1 MALDPTRFSAAA
13 VADTCSVWNMLSSR
27 RLYQAAMDARLHF
40 CVTGMV
46 LYECLQ
52 KPRSYS
58 TPERAEMMRRLE
70 RARRN
75 GGFPLQPCSLDD
87 LADISR
93 QAPRGLGSGELS
105 CMAVAYR
112 VRSIA
117 FMTDEKQARHV
128 ASTKLSL
135 SVETTPKLYAWLHYR
150 QHLGGGDHDDVICE
164 HEKYEPRPLTRFL
177 REAFDEAM
185 RCRLLERPAAT
196 GGAIEST

>member
-105 CMAVAYR
+105 CIAVAYR

-117 FMTDEKQARHV
+117 FMTDEKQAGHV
-128 ASTKLSL
+128 ASTNFSVN
-135 SVETTPKLYAWLHYR
+135 VETTPKLYAWLHYR
-150 QHLGGGDHDDVICE
+150 QHLGGGDHADVICE
-164 HEKYEPRPLTRFL
+164 HEMYEPRPLTRFL
-177 REAFDEAM
+177 HEAFEEAM
-185 RCRLLERPAAT
+185 RCRLLAMPTAT
-196 GGAIEST
+196 SGGMEGT

>member
-1 MALDPTRFSAAA
+1 MALDPTRFSPAS

-27 RLYQAAMDARLHF
+27 KLYQAAMAARLHF

-52 KPRSYS
+52 KPRSFTS
-58 TPERAEMMRRLE
+58 PERAEMMQRLE
-70 RARRN
+70 RARRS
-75 GGFPLQPCSLDD
+75 GGFPTQPCNLDD

-105 CMAVAYR
+105 CIAVAYR

-128 ASTKLSL
+128 ASTKFSL
-135 SVETTPKLYAWLHYR
+135 NVETTPKLYAWLHYR
-150 QHLGGGDHDDVICE
+150 QHLGGGDHDDVIRE
-164 HEKYEPRPLTRFL
+164 HEMYEARPLTRFFQ
-177 REAFDEAM
+177 EAYEEAM
-185 RCRLLERPAAT
+185 RCRLMAKPAAA
-196 GGAIEST
+196 GGAMEGR

>member
-1 MALDPTRFSAAA
+1 MALDPTRFSAAS

-58 TPERAEMMRRLE
+58 TPERTEMMRRLE
-70 RARRN
+70 RARLN
-75 GGFPLQPCSLDD
+75 GGFPTQPCSLDD

-105 CMAVAYR
+105 CIAVAYR

-128 ASTKLSL
+128 ASPKFSL
-135 SVETTPKLYAWLHYR
+135 NVETTPKLYAWLHYR

-164 HEKYEPRPLTRFL
+164 HEMYEPRPLTRFL
-177 REAFDEAM
+177 QEAFEEAM
-185 RCRLLERPAAT
+185 RCRLLAKPTAT
-196 GGAIEST
+196 GGAMEGT

>member
-1 MALDPTRFSAAA
+1 MALDPTRFSAAS

-58 TPERAEMMRRLE
+58 TPERTEMMRRLE
-70 RARRN
+70 RARLN
-75 GGFPLQPCSLDD
+75 GGFPTQPCSLDD

-105 CMAVAYR
+105 CIAVAYR

-128 ASTKLSL
+128 ASTKFSL
-135 SVETTPKLYAWLHYR
+135 NVETTPKLYAWLHYQ

-164 HEKYEPRPLTRFL
+164 HETYEPRPLTRFFQ
-177 REAFDEAM
+177 EAFEEAM
-185 RCRLLERPAAT
+185 RCRLLAKPTAT
-196 GGAIEST
+196 GGAMEGT